1 MIKTNTKTI
10 VAVAVAFALVF
21 ASLFAHL
28 IFAGTKTDK
37 TLIFFVS
44 RISIWVALLLIFLYA
59 KYIEKANFL
68 LWQESSFS
76 FTDYIKAALLVML
89 RLFALLIIAGII
101 VHFTGYKP
109 QSAEL
114 EKLILLFK
122 NNSALLIFTCITAG
136 ITEELIFRGYM
147 IPRLATIFKNTNAAI
162 IFSSVLFGLLHYGYG
177 TIMQIVGPLIIG
189 LVLGFHYK
197 TYTNIRILIFCH
209 FLWDFLLIMIK
220 T

>member
-1 MIKTNTKTI
+1 MIKINTKTI
-10 VAVAVAFALVF
+10 VAVAVAFALVL
-21 ASLFAHL
+21 ASLFTHL
-28 IFAGTKTDK
+28 IFAGTKIDK

-59 KYIEKANFL
+59 KYIEKENFL
-68 LWQESSFS
+68 LWQEYSFS
-76 FTDYIKAALLVML
+76 VADYIKAAFMIML
-89 RLFALLIIAGII
+89 RLFVLLMVTGMIM
-101 VHFTGYKP
+101 HLTGYKP
-109 QSAEL
+109 QSTEL
-114 EKLILLFK
+114 ERLILLFK

-197 TYTNIRILIFCH
+197 TYKNIRILIFCH
-209 FLWDFLLIMIK
+209 FLWDFLLLISRF
-220 T
+220 